1 MLDSLEDNDQD
12 FEESDDNMGTEE
24 VPGMHFIT
32 IFFYN
37 TQFLIIQQVITLVF

>member
-32 IFFYN
+32 IF
-37 TQFLIIQQVITLVF
+37 IIHNSLLFSK